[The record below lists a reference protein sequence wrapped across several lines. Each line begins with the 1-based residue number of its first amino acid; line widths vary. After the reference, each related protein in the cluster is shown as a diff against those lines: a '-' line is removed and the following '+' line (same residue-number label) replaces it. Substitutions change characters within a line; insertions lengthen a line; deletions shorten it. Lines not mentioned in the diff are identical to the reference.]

1 MPPLSPGVS
10 SACSHVSWLVE
21 FGTGRS
27 VSWYTRVGTSF
38 LTNPQLA
45 DAAAFLR
52 REGAKPTED
61 DKQSVFLF
69 NGAFQWKLEKQ

>member
-1 MPPLSPGVS
+1 M
-10 SACSHVSWLVE
+10 
-21 FGTGRS
+21 
-27 VSWYTRVGTSF
+27 
-38 LTNPQLA
+38 NPQPA